1 MRKISVW
8 LVLTFI
14 CTSFAL
20 AQDKTIAVSGRV
32 VETES
37 KEPVTQATV
46 RLLALPD
53 SSYVA
58 GIATG
63 NKGGFTLPK
72 VKAGKYLFSG
82 FFHRFPYKN
91 TLVAALYRCAR

>member
-72 VKAGKYLFSG
+72 VKAGKYLLVVSSIG
-82 FFHRFPYKN
+82 FRTK
-91 TLVAALYRCAR
+91 TL